1 MYLRMRVFVFVVV
14 FLAFCTIASSPPATA
29 ASSSVPTLPDGPLRV
44 DDCVRIALGRNFSV
58 VNARE
63 GVRES
68 QGAQLAAISSFAPHI
83 SSGGSFARRIQGPQE
98 FYVAEFDLTFKT
110 DRLSSDTYSY
120 NIQATQNLLS
130 VSDWANISSAGHS
143 VRAARYSLDLA
154 RQTVA
159 YQVKAQFYELLKAT
173 KLAEVSRGAME
184 LSEDELRRANA
195 LYEVGSVAK
204 GDVLK
209 AKVRVSQSELELIG
223 AENRVKLE
231 RSRLAKLM
239 GLPVETAL
247 EIVEDLGRETPQVE
261 VEDPVKLA
269 LKRRPDVLAARENL
283 KGADASRFASK
294 AARFPSVYSSLQ
306 YSWSDNS
313 FPETWDSHRKNY
325 SWNVRLGLNVPIF
338 DGLSIAA
345 GIRQATARA
354 AMMDNEMKETELQAA
369 LEVKEALLVL
379 DEATKRIAA
388 SKSGLASAEED
399 YRLSRERYDVGSGTM
414 LELLDAEVSLSLARS
429 SHVEALA
436 SLRVAEAL
444 LEKATGEPAE

>member
-1 MYLRMRVFVFVVV
+1 MYFRMCVCTLLAL
-14 FLAFCTIASSPPATA
+14 FLALCGILSSDPADA
-29 ASSSVPTLPDGPLRV
+29 ASGSGATLPEGPLTV
-44 DDCVRIALGRNFSV
+44 DDCVTVALDRNFSV

-68 QGAQLAAISSFAPHI
+68 QGAQLAAIGAFAPHI
-83 SSGGSFARRIQGPQE
+83 TSGGSFSRRIQGPQE
-98 FYVAEFDLTFKT
+98 LYVPDWDITFKT

-120 NIQATQNLLS
+120 NFQATQNLLS
-130 VSDWANISSAGHS
+130 LTDWAYISSAGHS
-143 VRAARYSLDLA
+143 VRAARYSLELA
-154 RQTVA
+154 RQSVA

-173 KLAEVSRGAME
+173 KLAQVSQAAME
-184 LSEDELRRANA
+184 LSLDELRRANA

-209 AKVRVSQSELELIG
+209 AKVRVSQSELELIA

-239 GLPVETAL
+239 GLPVETPV
-247 EIVEDLGRETPQVE
+247 EIVEDLGAETSQVE
-261 VEDPVKLA
+261 IEDPLSVA

-283 KGADASRFASK
+283 KGARASRFASK
-294 AARFPSVYSSLQ
+294 AARLPSVYSSLQ

-313 FPETWDSHRKNY
+313 FAETWDAHRKNY
-325 SWNVRLGLNVPIF
+325 SWNIRLGLSLPIF

-345 GIRQATARA
+345 GIKQATARA

-388 SKSGLASAEED
+388 AKSGLASAEED

-414 LELLDAEVSLSLARS
+414 LELLDAEVSLSQARS

-436 SLRVAEAL
+436 SLRMAEAL
-444 LEKATGEPAE
+444 LEMATGEPVE

>member
-1 MYLRMRVFVFVVV
+1 MCVYTLLVV
-14 FLAFCTIASSPPATA
+14 FLVSCGIASSDPANA
-29 ASSSVPTLPDGPLRV
+29 ASSSSAALPDGPLTV
-44 DDCVRIALGRNFSV
+44 QDCVGMALDRNFSI

-68 QGAQLAAISSFAPHI
+68 QGAQLAAISGLAPHI
-83 SSGGSFARRIQGPQE
+83 TSGGSFSRRIQGPQE
-98 FYVAEFDLTFKT
+98 FYVAEWDLTFET

-130 VSDWANISSAGHS
+130 VRDWANVSSAGHS
-143 VRAARYSLDLA
+143 VRSSRYLLQLA

-173 KLAEVSRGAME
+173 KLAEVSQAAME
-184 LSEDELRRANA
+184 LSLDELRRANA
-195 LYEVGSVAK
+195 LFEVGSVAK

-209 AKVRVSQSELELIG
+209 AKVRVSQSELELIA

-231 RSRLAKLM
+231 RSRLAKMM
-239 GLPVETAL
+239 GLSVDAPVD
-247 EIVEDLGRETPQVE
+247 IVEDMGAETPGVE
-261 VEDPVKLA
+261 VDNPIPVA

-283 KGADASRFASK
+283 KGAKASRFASK
-294 AARFPSVYSSLQ
+294 AARLPSVYSSLQ

-313 FPETWDSHRKNY
+313 FPETWDAHRKNY
-325 SWNVRLGLNVPIF
+325 SWNVRLGLSLPIF

-345 GIRQATARA
+345 SVKQATARA
-354 AMMDNEMKETELQAA
+354 AMMDNEMRETELQAA

-388 SKSGLASAEED
+388 AKSGLASAEED

-414 LELLDAEVSLSLARS
+414 LELLDAEVSLSRARS
-429 SHVEALA
+429 SYVEALA
-436 SLRVAEAL
+436 SLRMAEAL
-444 LEKATGEPAE
+444 LEKATGQPVE